1 MRYRGRIER
10 ICEYLEKDSA
20 CANKKYSALLSQRT
34 LYDKKLKIQ

>member
-10 ICEYLEKDSA
+10 IYEYLEKDST

-34 LYDKKLKIQ
+34 LYDKKT